1 MNWPPTTHLG
11 HVAGRLGEPL
21 AVGKALRAQH
31 VLRNNGDGSE
41 GGSGT
46 ARGVW
51 LAQTPNTT
59 QPSLAKTKHSLIEV
73 EHLVRDLKEL
83 LTSFAAH
90 DDGYLR
96 DQQVQRERLTQLPW

>member
-1 MNWPPTTHLG
+1 LASHSLSAKPFVPSTFCATT
-11 HVAGRLGEPL
+11 AM
-21 AVGKALRAQH
+21 ALK
-31 VLRNNGDGSE
+31 
-41 GGSGT
+41 GSGT

-51 LAQTPNTT
+51 LAH
-59 QPSLAKTKHSLIEV
+59 KHNPALTGESKHLLIEV

-83 LTSFAAH
+83 LASLAAH